1 MPATGSNK
9 KPRGGG
15 GSGNI
20 LRFFKPVTQR
30 PPSPP
35 TARPRSPT
43 PESPSPSPLASS
55 PERPVTPQKRGPVE
69 IGASDD
75 DEQSDGDFSDDSLED
90 LSCLLNRT
98 KNAVPAE
105 QKPQHNPY
113 ATPRAK
119 RMAVE
124 FPASPLAIMPRHKF
138 DMKALAK
145 DARRD
150 DATTASSLKV
160 KEATSVAKAK
170 GENSSSLSTSDAIAG
185 IMKDNGGQNAHKVLR
200 AVERSG
206 TSQAQPRYLFF
217 EEEYKA
223 PSAPRAPELGR
234 KSPWNL
240 LTQGNAKA
248 REQHLISGL
257 PQTILRLRKNG
268 DLPDSLFDWMLD
280 SLCTH
285 PSIIVRQEYCNMV
298 ASCAEQVERLF
309 TPKRLRQLFTR
320 LGAQDTRASGLHP
333 ELTVCRPDREPYEG
347 RDWSCLQSFIS
358 LLGLIA
364 RHLSVQA
371 AEYATQTLLRLTLD
385 KFLICNIQVLAEFE
399 YTIQELIGALPSPL
413 WNNFCFE
420 TCSLLSW
427 GQEYRTIKATS
438 LLCLPISSKRV
449 HDLRRRMA
457 VATLFQDDSLARSNS
472 EDVVTLR
479 AIIDILNTD
488 SFTITP
494 KTDFSNLRA
503 SIILLDIAIDDGSV
517 VKFDN
522 VQDEKKFNEEVDE
535 LAGMLQEIWR
545 KTNDSGMK
553 LARTEAKSVVEWV
566 QKRLSH
572 SVRTRRNA
580 RKSVFDLPE
589 LSEDPFLPR
598 QRDYMKK
605 FLQKPARSPVV
616 KEPPAAETEPD
627 TIVCA
632 ED

>member
-9 KPRGGG
+9 KPRSGG

-20 LRFFKPVTQR
+20 LHFFKPVAQP

-35 TARPRSPT
+35 SARPRSPA
-43 PESPSPSPLASS
+43 PVSPSPSPPSSS

-69 IGASDD
+69 IGG
-75 DEQSDGDFSDDSLED
+75 SDGDEESDGDSSDDSLED
-90 LSCLLNRT
+90 LSCLLNQT
-98 KNAVPAE
+98 KNAAPAE
-105 QKPQHNPY
+105 QKPRHNPY
-113 ATPRAK
+113 ATPKAK
-119 RMAVE
+119 RIAVE

-160 KEATSVAKAK
+160 KEATSAAEAK
-170 GENSSSLSTSDAIAG
+170 GKNISSFSTGDAIAG

-217 EEEYKA
+217 KEEYKA

-234 KSPWNL
+234 KSLWNL
-240 LTQGNAKA
+240 LTQGNAKT

-257 PQTILRLRKNG
+257 PQNILRLRKNG

-298 ASCAEQVERLF
+298 ASCAEQVERLL
-309 TPKRLRQLFTR
+309 TAERLRQLFTR
-320 LGAQDTRASGLHP
+320 LGAQDARESGLHP
-333 ELTVCRPDREPYEG
+333 ELTVSRLDREPYEG
-347 RDWSCLQSFIS
+347 RDWACLQSFIS

-364 RHLSVQA
+364 GHLSVQA
-371 AEYATQTLLRLTLD
+371 AEYATQALLRLSLD

-399 YTIQELIGALPSPL
+399 YTIQELVGALPSPS

-420 TCSLLSW
+420 TCSLLNW

-479 AIIDILNTD
+479 GIIDILNTD
-488 SFTITP
+488 SFTITH

-517 VKFDN
+517 VKFNN
-522 VQDEKKFNEEVDE
+522 VEDEKKFNEEVDE

-572 SVRTRRNA
+572 SVRTRRKA

-589 LSEDPFLPR
+589 LNEDPFLPR
-598 QRDYMKK
+598 QRDCMKK
-605 FLQKPARSPVV
+605 FFQKTARSPVV
-616 KEPPAAETEPD
+616 KEPPAAETEPG

>member
-9 KPRGGG
+9 KPRSGG

-35 TARPRSPT
+35 PARPRSPT

-170 GENSSSLSTSDAIAG
+170 GENASSLSTSDAIAG

-217 EEEYKA
+217 KEEYKA

-298 ASCAEQVERLF
+298 ASCAEQVERLL
-309 TPKRLRQLFTR
+309 TPERLQQLFTR
-320 LGAQDTRASGLHP
+320 LGAQDTRESGLHP
-333 ELTVCRPDREPYEG
+333 ELTVSRPDREPYEG

-371 AEYATQTLLRLTLD
+371 AEYAAQTLLRLSLD

-413 WNNFCFE
+413 WNNFV
-420 TCSLLSW
+420 
-427 GQEYRTIKATS
+427 
-438 LLCLPISSKRV
+438 SKN
-449 HDLRRRMA
+449 L
-457 VATLFQDDSLARSNS
+457 ATLACRGL
-472 EDVVTLR
+472 V
-479 AIIDILNTD
+479 
-488 SFTITP
+488 
-494 KTDFSNLRA
+494 
-503 SIILLDIAIDDGSV
+503 
-517 VKFDN
+517 
-522 VQDEKKFNEEVDE
+522 
-535 LAGMLQEIWR
+535 
-545 KTNDSGMK
+545 
-553 LARTEAKSVVEWV
+553 
-566 QKRLSH
+566 
-572 SVRTRRNA
+572 
-580 RKSVFDLPE
+580 
-589 LSEDPFLPR
+589 
-598 QRDYMKK
+598 
-605 FLQKPARSPVV
+605 
-616 KEPPAAETEPD
+616 
-627 TIVCA
+627 
-632 ED
+632 

>member
-9 KPRGGG
+9 KPRSGG

-20 LRFFKPVTQR
+20 LHFFKPVTQR
-30 PPSPP
+30 RPSPP
-35 TARPRSPT
+35 PARPRSPT

-105 QKPQHNPY
+105 QKPQNNPY

-160 KEATSVAKAK
+160 KEATSAAKAK
-170 GENSSSLSTSDAIAG
+170 GENASSLSTSDAIAG
-185 IMKDNGGQNAHKVLR
+185 IVKDNGGQNAHKVLR

-217 EEEYKA
+217 KEEYKA

-285 PSIIVRQEYCNMV
+285 PSIILRQEYCNMV
-298 ASCAEQVERLF
+298 ASCAEQVERLL
-309 TPKRLRQLFTR
+309 TPERLRQLFTR
-320 LGAQDTRASGLHP
+320 LGAQDTRESGLHP
-333 ELTVCRPDREPYEG
+333 ELTVSRLDREPYEG

-364 RHLSVQA
+364 GHLSVQA
-371 AEYATQTLLRLTLD
+371 AEYATQTLLRLSLD

-413 WNNFCFE
+413 WNNFCLE

-427 GQEYRTIKATS
+427 GQEHRTIKATS

-479 AIIDILNTD
+479 GIIDILNTD
-488 SFTITP
+488 SFTITQ

-517 VKFDN
+517 VKFNN
-522 VQDEKKFNEEVDE
+522 VQDEKKFNMEVDE

-572 SVRTRRNA
+572 SVRTRSIA

-616 KEPPAAETEPD
+616 KEPPTAETEPD